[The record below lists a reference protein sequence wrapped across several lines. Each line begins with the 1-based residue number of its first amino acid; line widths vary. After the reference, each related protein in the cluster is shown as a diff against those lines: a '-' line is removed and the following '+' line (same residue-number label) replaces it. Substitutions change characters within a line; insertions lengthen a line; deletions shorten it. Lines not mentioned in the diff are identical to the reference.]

1 MYFHHFII
9 YFFYVSNHTCTLVS
23 KSEKESFFS
32 FFFTKQ
38 YSIVTSRQINYINKN
53 ERLMI
58 VPFLIPSI
66 LYSQ

>member
-1 MYFHHFII
+1 MFRTIHVLWFLKVKKNLSFH
-9 YFFYVSNHTCTLVS
+9 
-23 KSEKESFFS
+23 
-32 FFFTKQ
+32 FFTKQ
-38 YSIVTSRQINYINKN
+38 YSIVTSRQINFINKN